1 MDVVDFVI
9 DEIEL
14 VKLVGTVVDVGCV
27 KVAYFEVETGL
38 AVVEVVAL
46 LNRSLFIELTTKETE
61 IDVAEGLIDE
71 TTIDEMDVVVV
82 FVGITEETNNEGEL
96 LDVATDV
103 AVDGIVEDILVAII
117 LFDCEINVVIEEIA
131 VKAIDEK
138 TDVAIAEEITIDD
151 VELTDDEPVVFVEDE
166 EIKLVEIFD
175 EINESEVEVAI
186 GEIDNE
192 INVVGVEL
200 FDAELIGEV
209 GIEEKI
215 NVAEVVIV
223 GIDE

>member
-1 MDVVDFVI
+1 MVDFDV
-9 DEIEL
+9 DKIEL
-14 VKLVGTVVDVGCV
+14 IKLVGTVVDVGCV
-27 KVAYFEVETGL
+27 KVADFEVETGL
-38 AVVEVVAL
+38 AIVEVVAL